1 MTLRKPSD
9 LFTKKETSGVFNSSD
24 VSSDITETYDR
35 FRDNLDR
42 VNILT
47 EKVEK
52 LSHQL
57 SEKLDRTDLE
67 NAMLSQLMVLDENFK
82 SLQNQVKGLNKE
94 DLRDFRTTVADL
106 TEIVEGLVEEEL
118 PKYKKQVNR
127 NEVRIGEK
135 FNQFKEVVE
144 ENISSIREEIDTQVN
159 DIAEVID
166 NNLQYFNNQLQ
177 ETSDEVKRTTNTY
190 NKLSK
195 IVESR
200 VSKENEKLEE
210 YSQVIKS
217 LYEAF
222 LELETSL
229 QEETSTHLQVIEEK
243 FETISSDVNDK
254 IDNINEE
261 VEIIKDK
268 VSSDILN
275 IKADVVINEQHI
287 KNVDKYLKENHQ
299 ELVSLREEVFT
310 EIEQIPVGNLQ
321 ENLDRL
327 ERKIDFIKETY
338 SRIEPE
344 VVVQEVIKEGLLNEP
359 PDTKNSDPLTP
370 LNKNFVTLDQLQQ
383 HYRLFI
389 NRIQQQ
395 LSTIGGGGETKF
407 RYLDDVVG
415 LATNSSAYDG
425 GVLVW
430 NATTNKAEFTTNIGV
445 GTTGLLSNETLD
457 TVTDRGNTTTNEI
470 GVAAVKIPTGSVISG
485 ISSIDTFFA
494 SSFTAC

>member
-135 FNQFKEVVE
+135 FNQLKEVVE
-144 ENISSIREEIDTQVN
+144 ENISVIREEIDTQVN
-159 DIAEVID
+159 NIAEVID
-166 NNLQYFNNQLQ
+166 NNLEYFNNQLQ
-177 ETSDEVKRTTNTY
+177 ETSNEVKRTTNTY

-222 LELETSL
+222 VELETSL

-243 FETISSDVNDK
+243 FETISSDVNTR
-254 IDNINEE
+254 IDSIDEE
-261 VEIIKDK
+261 VDNIKDK
-268 VSSDILN
+268 VSSEISN
-275 IKADVVINEQHI
+275 IKADVVINEQHLKKLI
-287 KNVDKYLKENHQ
+287 SIYKN
-299 ELVSLREEVFT
+299 
-310 EIEQIPVGNLQ
+310 I
-321 ENLDRL
+321 
-327 ERKIDFIKETY
+327 
-338 SRIEPE
+338 
-344 VVVQEVIKEGLLNEP
+344 
-359 PDTKNSDPLTP
+359 TKN
-370 LNKNFVTLDQLQQ
+370 
-383 HYRLFI
+383 
-389 NRIQQQ
+389 
-395 LSTIGGGGETKF
+395 
-407 RYLDDVVG
+407 
-415 LATNSSAYDG
+415 
-425 GVLVW
+425 
-430 NATTNKAEFTTNIGV
+430 
-445 GTTGLLSNETLD
+445 
-457 TVTDRGNTTTNEI
+457 
-470 GVAAVKIPTGSVISG
+470 
-485 ISSIDTFFA
+485 
-494 SSFTAC
+494 